1 MYLIYSPPSYL
12 SLKQP
17 WTIRSIGVDRVSLWN
32 IFLKKL
38 DLVRSLFF
46 GLANGTA
53 SDQASSVAE
62 KYREML
68 QQAPRSSRN

>member
-17 WTIRSIGVDRVSLWN
+17 WTIRSFGIDRVALWN
-32 IFLKKL
+32 ICLKKL
-38 DLVRSLFF
+38 HLVRWLFF
-46 GLANGTA
+46 GLANGAA
-53 SDQASSVAE
+53 SDQASAVAE